1 MPPAS
6 RESGAIRYESL
17 PRRAFDARLALRL
30 DTCPS
35 SGAEELP
42 VVLAIGPLRV
52 IGDVITKPRPNSE
65 DALRLAGEFVDID
78 AFESR
83 VTSGIVELIPR

>member
-1 MPPAS
+1 
-6 RESGAIRYESL
+6 L
-17 PRRAFDARLALRL
+17 PRRALDARLALRL

-42 VVLAIGPLRV
+42 VVLAIVPIRV
-52 IGDVITKPRPNSE
+52 IGDVVSKPHPTLE
-65 DALRLAGEFVDID
+65 DALRLAGGFVRID

-83 VTSGIVELIPR
+83 VMSGIVELVPR